1 MSSTKKESREEANE
15 DSEEQDVTEA
25 GRVFQ
30 RIEQEGRKED
40 RWAEVEHKGTSI
52 DLGFRRLYLQREAA
66 EESLSWRQGGPSPWT
81 SCQKRS
87 SLLRRRRQARVG
99 QPRVL
104 RRDILGSVSAEEW
117 E

>member
-30 RIEQEGRKED
+30 RIEQEGRKDD

-52 DLGFRRLYLQREAA
+52 MRFRFSQAVLTTGGCRGELILQTGRTQSV
-66 EESLSWRQGGPSPWT
+66 EELP
-81 SCQKRS
+81 
-87 SLLRRRRQARVG
+87 
-99 QPRVL
+99 
-104 RRDILGSVSAEEW
+104 EE